1 MTKEQEEQALRVL
14 RDLDISEV
22 MSLLLRG
29 GNRYNKRILKFFR
42 WFCKY
47 APIFIMTYHS
57 YGVFMFSQHPRE
69 MFVAISENMACYS
82 FIYFMVYILPMI
94 MILASR
100 FFWLCWKY
108 RIPFFYFFGVNSIH
122 IAYGSLF
129 TTNNMVMAH
138 YCLSLM
144 ILLFYLYG
152 AFDWVVNNTKLGRR
166 FFFLIY
172 LLYYGQSTKG
182 IQLQNDV

>member
-1 MTKEQEEQALRVL
+1 MNKEQEEQALRVL

-29 GNRYNKRILKFFR
+29 SNRYNKRILKFFR

-47 APIFIMTYHS
+47 VPIFIMIFHS

-69 MFVAISENMACYS
+69 MFISISENMACYS
-82 FIYFMVYILPMI
+82 FIYFMVYILPMVI
-94 MILASR
+94 IFASR

-122 IAYGSLF
+122 IAPYDLGVFSGTVGNGALTIDLPDNIVTSILFGSKKSIQF
-129 TTNNMVMAH
+129 TTDDFAE
-138 YCLSLM
+138 LK
-144 ILLFYLYG
+144 
-152 AFDWVVNNTKLGRR
+152 KL
-166 FFFLIY
+166 I
-172 LLYYGQSTKG
+172 TE
-182 IQLQNDV
+182 